1 MAKIKTFEAFSE
13 TTFSGSLVDET
24 GKRST
29 PDLVADLKLLSPKMT
44 SEELTILK
52 NLAQYLD
59 DHAIG
64 NEEGE
69 EIFSENTL
77 DLFRDFLNSV
87 HEDLVDHE
95 LPK

>member
-1 MAKIKTFEAFSE
+1 MAKVKTFESYSQVR
-13 TTFSGSLVDET
+13 FSGSMLGET
-24 GKRST
+24 GKRVT

-44 SEELTILK
+44 SEELGMLK
-52 NLAQYLD
+52 ALAQYLD